1 MCIGVDGRAGGLLV
15 GQSKDSFAEGK
26 GKAATDFESCK
37 EIAHQNLQ
45 RSARSLTG
53 DYRLVAM
60 RCAIRIETL
69 SCTTVSTGQHRRLFR
84 CHELEELLGI

>member
-15 GQSKDSFAEGK
+15 GQSTDSFAEGK

-45 RSARSLTG
+45 RSAARV
-53 DYRLVAM
+53 R
-60 RCAIRIETL
+60 
-69 SCTTVSTGQHRRLFR
+69 
-84 CHELEELLGI
+84 